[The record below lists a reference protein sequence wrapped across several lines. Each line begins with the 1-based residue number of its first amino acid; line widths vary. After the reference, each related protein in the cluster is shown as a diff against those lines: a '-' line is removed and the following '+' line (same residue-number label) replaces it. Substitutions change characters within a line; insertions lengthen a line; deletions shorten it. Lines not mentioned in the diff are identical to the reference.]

1 LTSTGGVVQLRDFTD
16 GLQGYTD
23 CLASI
28 TVSAGRGIKL
38 TITEFDLNTS
48 ESVSVSNTSN
58 HSSLFYVWRISLGAE
73 MIMKLVSL
81 TQVIDAQGDEI
92 MVETFTN
99 QITPF
104 VVNTSTSKMTIKYS
118 GYHSLMPIT
127 RHLGATFAAV

>member
-1 LTSTGGVVQLRDFTD
+1 
-16 GLQGYTD
+16 
-23 CLASI
+23 
-28 TVSAGRGIKL
+28 
-38 TITEFDLNTS
+38 
-48 ESVSVSNTSN
+48 
-58 HSSLFYVWRISLGAE
+58 

-92 MVETFTN
+92 MVETFQN